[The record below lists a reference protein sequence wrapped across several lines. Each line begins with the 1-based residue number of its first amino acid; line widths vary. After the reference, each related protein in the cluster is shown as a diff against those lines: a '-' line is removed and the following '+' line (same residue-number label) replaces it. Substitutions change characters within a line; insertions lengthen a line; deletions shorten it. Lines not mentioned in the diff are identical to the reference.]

1 MFTFSGRSI
10 DKNNEREKTDN
21 EKLFILCVSVCRC
34 VHEMK
39 ERIMR
44 EKMNNAK
51 LFDVFL
57 FLCLCSRDKRKNI
70 ERKK

>member
-1 MFTFSGRSI
+1 
-10 DKNNEREKTDN
+10 
-21 EKLFILCVSVCRC
+21 
-34 VHEMK
+34 MK

-70 ERKK
+70 ERKKIIIYSDSFFVCVYVHEMKQRMLREKNE